1 MDIRLPVTLS
11 HRGEELP
18 TQTAVSKYIKIRS
31 IYYMDCIISPFP
43 PTYSFTHNHTQ
54 THSDTCIKHAH
65 RSSGP
70 ISRPSVLLTCIK
82 MPLALFLALIISIF
96 YSAACILKC
105 VCAFFLFLCLPLCER
120 HACGKRYINKR
131 NVTSDC
137 LGDRFFLFLRQ
148 PPTELRAPRG
158 FGTTGAAADGR
169 YTHKWQS
176 SHY

>member
-1 MDIRLPVTLS
+1 MGIRLPVTLS
-11 HRGEELP
+11 HGGEQLP
-18 TQTAVSKYIKIRS
+18 TQTAVSKCIKNRINLL
-31 IYYMDCIISPFP
+31 YGLHHFTIS
-43 PTYSFTHNHTQ
+43 SKHTHNRTQ
-54 THSDTCIKHAH
+54 THWDTYIKHAH

-82 MPLALFLALIISIF
+82 MPRALFLALIISIF

-120 HACGKRYINKR
+120 HACGKCYINKR

-158 FGTTGAAADGR
+158 FGATGAAADAATDTIPL
-169 YTHKWQS
+169 Y
-176 SHY
+176 